1 VDEDLERRRRIR
13 RTTFVLAIV
22 ALSFYLGFIL
32 LSVMRSQG

>member
-13 RTTFVLAIV
+13 RTTFVLAVV

-32 LSVMRSQG
+32 LSVMRSHG

>member
-1 VDEDLERRRRIR
+1 MTDEERRRRVR

-32 LSVMRSQG
+32 LPVMRSRG

>member
-1 VDEDLERRRRIR
+1 VDEDLQRRRKIR

-32 LSVMRSQG
+32 LSVMRSRG